1 MILYLD
7 IIGIQ
12 EDLLNQD
19 RNLPSCIVTKFI
31 EEFIV
36 CGLN

>member
-12 EDLLNQD
+12 EGLLNQD
-19 RNLPSCIVTKFI
+19 RILPSCIVTKFI

-36 CGLN
+36 CDLS